1 MIRPESHQWST
12 NNQYKWQPK
21 TKYNKIDIE
30 LVKDLIKLSK
40 KLDLD
45 KSHLTRL
52 ALFNLV
58 KQLKSNQEVK

>member
-1 MIRPESHQWST
+1 MIRPEAHQWST

-58 KQLKSNQEVK
+58 KLLKSNQEVK